1 MECKVSGQFHYVT
14 LIPMFTD
21 TRTTKCKQ
29 LEQVQES
36 GNAQLCW
43 KKSNNYGRRKHA
55 KCYPH
60 LVLSTFYC
68 FIANPLAV
76 AICGN
81 AWMRKTP
88 SDFPLGF
95 SLLCTTFGLLPSRK
109 IWFTN
114 KQHCGELGAHRP
126 GNLLARFHLF
136 SQFSDEKPKSA
147 TEKTNSLHFSNTSAN
162 VRLQKT
168 NFFARKCVLR
178 KRKESLGKRKI
189 RITRHTKVSSTTN
202 ATKMKGFAPSA
213 TDCLKVFP
221 LGVASCEKD
230 ILPTAM
236 SAGKGGKASARK
248 QSLHYS
254 MYSCRLLGRP
264 VPFHI
269 EPKALPLSIV
279 SENELWP
286 MHLALW
292 VIHEGENPMTPSPHV
307 HISLGRVVADLFR
320 KGGREAMCHRL
331 SECRSTRAKYQVSLA
346 KSAITILGVNSGLG
360 KGEYRYFS
368 IDKAQS
374 FRYKL
379 TISLQRNF
387 LSYEFRSW
395 FCNDKL
401 KIAMVTRLSWVA
413 KDDQQGRAI
422 PKT

>member
-68 FIANPLAV
+68 FITNPLAV

-147 TEKTNSLHFSNTSAN
+147 TEKTNSPHFSNTSAN

-236 SAGKGGKASARK
+236 SGGKGGK
-248 QSLHYS
+248 SLSSEAIPPLFHVLLYTFESTCTVSYRTEGTSVEYCEWKWTVTNAFGFVSYPWGGKPDDTLTSCTYFAWESCCGLVQEGWQGGDVSSTQWMPEYS
-254 MYSCRLLGRP
+254 R
-264 VPFHI
+264 
-269 EPKALPLSIV
+269 
-279 SENELWP
+279 
-286 MHLALW
+286 
-292 VIHEGENPMTPSPHV
+292 
-307 HISLGRVVADLFR
+307 
-320 KGGREAMCHRL
+320 
-331 SECRSTRAKYQVSLA
+331 QVSGFTC
-346 KSAITILGVNSGLG
+346 KIGNNDIRG
-360 KGEYRYFS
+360 
-368 IDKAQS
+368 
-374 FRYKL
+374 
-379 TISLQRNF
+379 
-387 LSYEFRSW
+387 EFR
-395 FCNDKL
+395 
-401 KIAMVTRLSWVA
+401 ARE
-413 KDDQQGRAI
+413 R
-422 PKT
+422 